1 MGIAL
6 LVEVRALRSVTEE
19 YTLCRAD
26 VRFSASPSLCNRED
40 ISGAG
45 LLFRLLLAVPEELR
59 DVDLLLFTVPLLLE
73 VERVLFTIPLLLL
86 HELFRFTVPLLLLPE
101 LLRFT
106 VPRLELL
113 PVLPRFKFP
122 LFLVVERLR
131 LTVPLDDSTCRVR
144 LSVRTL
150 ERVLVALLL
159 TDDADLVV
167 RVRALP
173 LERDESALVLGP

>member
-1 MGIAL
+1 M
-6 LVEVRALRSVTEE
+6 EVRALRSVTEE

-73 VERVLFTIPLLLL
+73 VERLL
-86 HELFRFTVPLLLLPE
+86 FTVPLLLLPE

>member
-73 VERVLFTIPLLLL
+73 VERLL
-86 HELFRFTVPLLLLPE
+86 FTVPLLLLPE